1 MSLLKKLVGQTAIYG
16 LSSIVGRLLNFLL
29 VPLYTGI
36 FAPEEYGVLS
46 ELMVVV
52 AFAMVVLTYGLE
64 TAFFHFTN
72 KENDSE
78 KVLSTGFTSLLTSS
92 LLFLFIASN
101 HSQNIANL
109 LHVPEHPNFVNW
121 LVWILVLDVLTTLP
135 FAKLRVCDRAW
146 RFAFIRLTNITVN
159 IGLNLFFYLL
169 CPYLLK
175 QEVALEIINGIYDP
189 NVGIGYIFISN
200 LIASSVMLI
209 LLSPEIF
216 KLKFSFDFQ
225 IWKKMIKYGFPLLI
239 GGLAYVTNEMID
251 RLLLEYLLPA
261 DTATAQV
268 GIYSACY
275 KVAIFMSLFIQAFR
289 YGAEPFFFAQAQKK
303 DAKEQYEIVMRYFIA
318 FTAFIFLSINV
329 FIDIIKHF
337 IQDEA
342 YHAGLDVVPILLLAN
357 LFLGMY
363 YNLSVWYKVSE
374 KTRFGAYLSVAG
386 AAITIGLNILLIPTM
401 SYMGSAWA
409 TLICYS
415 SMCVMSYVF
424 SRRHYPISYNWKYI
438 SFYMISALSLFYVW
452 TLWHDD
458 HFIMSS
464 LFCIIYIFS
473 VVVLEKRKK
482 ISTFNL

>member
-1 MSLLKKLVGQTAIYG
+1 MSIIKKLVSQTAIYG
-16 LSSIVGRLLNFLL
+16 LSSVIGRLLNFLL

-52 AFAMVVLTYGLE
+52 AFDMVVLTYGFE

-78 KVLSTGFTSLLTSS
+78 KVLSTGFISLLTSS
-92 LLFLFIASN
+92 ILFLFIASN

-109 LHVPEHPNFVNW
+109 LRVPEHPNFINW

-146 RFAFIRLTNITVN
+146 RFAFIKLTNITVN

-175 QEVALEIINGIYDP
+175 QEIALEIINGIYDP

-239 GGLAYVTNEMID
+239 GGLAYVTNEMVD

-318 FTAFIFLSINV
+318 FTAFIFLSINL

-374 KTRFGAYLSVAG
+374 KTRFGAYLSLAG

-409 TLICYS
+409 TLICYA

-438 SFYMISALSLFYVW
+438 SFYMISALSLFYIW

>member
-409 TLICYS
+409 TLICYA

-438 SFYMISALSLFYVW
+438 SFYMISALSLFYFW